1 MALLPHSPAFQMAV
15 KLSRKKQRWSN
26 RNHFN
31 TEEVEYSLE
40 QFGVGWNRNLEA
52 PCEIQQNFPAG
63 FIFPPPYT
71 HTHPVRHSSLPLPP
85 FILGYGSTQKAAKLM
100 GAIQWLLK
108 MPSPQCRR
116 SVTRGF
122 LPIFFHIADFCSHL
136 YVVLLDPAP
145 GGLKGNK

>member
-1 MALLPHSPAFQMAV
+1 MHGFPK
-15 KLSRKKQRWSN
+15 KLSTLFSKKLSYSLRSLFLTQKRWSTAWSSLGWVGIGIW
-26 RNHFN
+26 RHH
-31 TEEVEYSLE
+31 VKYSRI
-40 QFGVGWNRNLEA
+40 F
-52 PCEIQQNFPAG
+52 QQVSSS
-63 FIFPPPYT
+63 PPYT

-122 LPIFFHIADFCSHL
+122 LPIFFHSADFCRHL